1 MNYTIAK
8 TPLKNVKTNTR
19 RSYDSS
25 CYYYIHGAV
34 DTGCSKLD
42 DFIRCMHNVV
52 SNDTNYVRISYDA
65 PTDVLNVSVE
75 RSCEIQYKME
85 FKLVISDDSI
95 SYNIKVPKID
105 WTKVVK
111 DAKPFNNDITA
122 SDDTLTVIDTNHA
135 ELKLIAN
142 AIKKHYAKYN
152 LCKHYFES
160 MVMPASAIDQK
171 ILDNDLI
178 DIIDKHA
185 KEVTLKRINA
195 LCKKYSIIAT
205 PEVNRVT
212 YFYHNDR
219 KTLEISKL
227 SDGTFEASVEVST
240 SYKLDKDCSRDL
252 PNFYLT
258 YYINAQTGKIT
269 WLFCDDKIRD
279 YWYASVVHCKDEKI
293 CAKIEIDQI
302 GDWKFDVV
310 AKSYDEWFAKLGFSE
325 YVNGEVGKLL
335 ARIKAKRGL

>member
-8 TPLKNVKTNTR
+8 TPLKNVKTNIR
-19 RSYDSS
+19 RSYDSCS
-25 CYYYIHGAV
+25 YYYNYGVV
-34 DTGCSKLD
+34 DTCCRKLD
-42 DFIRCMHNVV
+42 DFIRCMNDVV
-52 SNDTNYVRISYDA
+52 RNDTNFVRISYDA

-75 RSCEIQYKME
+75 HYNEIQYKME

-160 MVMPASAIDQK
+160 MVMPASAIDQE

-178 DIIDKHA
+178 DMIDKHA

-205 PEVNRVT
+205 PEVDRVT
-212 YFYHNDR
+212 YFYHNGR
-219 KTLEISKL
+219 KTFEISKL
-227 SDGTFEASVEVST
+227 SDGTFEANVEVST
-240 SYKLDKDCSRDL
+240 SYKLDKDLSRDL

-258 YYINAQTGKIT
+258 YYINTKTGKIT
-269 WLFCDDKIRD
+269 WLVRDNKISN
-279 YWYASVVHCKDEKI
+279 YWYTSFVSCKDEKI

-302 GDWKFDVV
+302 GDWKFYVR
-310 AKSYDEWFAKLGFSE
+310 ATSYDDWFAKLGFSE
-325 YVNGEVGKLL
+325 YVNREVGKLL
-335 ARIKAKRGL
+335 ARIKADRGL